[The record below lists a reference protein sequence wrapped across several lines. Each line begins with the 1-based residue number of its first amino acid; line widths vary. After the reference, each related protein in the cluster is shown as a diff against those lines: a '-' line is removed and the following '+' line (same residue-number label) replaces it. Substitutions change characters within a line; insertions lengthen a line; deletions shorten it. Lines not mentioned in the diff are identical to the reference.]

1 MDSLKRIMLP
11 VLSLGL
17 VSVSASPLQST
28 QPNLLAQQ
36 QILLDTSHALNEIAR
51 KSTAAVVSITSI
63 KSQELQA
70 NPLTSPNGPSGDHGG
85 DPGGDRMLMGIG
97 SGVIVKP
104 EGVILTNQHVVQDA
118 EKVTVMLDEK
128 TKATAH
134 VLGTDTSTDLAIIQL
149 DKKPQKDLPV
159 INFGDSDQ
167 VQVGDWAIAVGS
179 PFGLNR
185 TMTTGIVSAIGRARL
200 GMLDIENFI
209 QTDAAI
215 NPGNSG
221 GPLINARGQM
231 IGVNTAIFSQNGG
244 FIGIGFAIPSKIAKT
259 VYDEIMDHGRV
270 IRGWMGV
277 AAQDLDEDLASY
289 FNRSTDHGA
298 LVSQILPRGP
308 AAQANIQVGD
318 VITKFG
324 EAEIDSANQLKT
336 LVAKT
341 KADSRIPVEFY
352 REGKGKKMTI
362 TIREQPHPKKAQ
374 AQLAGQAGSSKSNK
388 IPHFGL
394 AVEDIPPEF
403 TDLFGI
409 PPKSGALIAGVIPGS
424 PAFDAGL
431 DIGDIIL
438 SANKSKIKGAK
449 DFFDFVREQ
458 GKSDLAVFYVQKG
471 PEEKVFIPVRSKAK
485 S

>member
-1 MDSLKRIMLP
+1 MDSLKRLLLP
-11 VLSLGL
+11 VLTLSL
-17 VSVSASPLQST
+17 VSAAASPPQSA
-28 QPNLLAQQ
+28 QPNLPAQQ

-51 KSTAAVVSITSI
+51 KATPAVVSITSI
-63 KSQELQA
+63 KAQELQP
-70 NPLTSPNGPSGDHGG
+70 NQMTSPT

-97 SGVIVKP
+97 SGVVLKP

-118 EKVTVMLDEK
+118 DKVTVMLDEK

-134 VLGTDTSTDLAIIQL
+134 VLGTDSSTDLAVIQL
-149 DKKPQKDLPV
+149 DKKPPQDLPV
-159 INFGDSDQ
+159 IAFGDSDQ

-221 GPLINARGQM
+221 GPLIDARGQM
-231 IGVNTAIFSQNGG
+231 VGINTAIFSQSGG
-244 FIGIGFAIPSKIAKT
+244 FIGIGFAIPSKIAKA
-259 VYDEIMDHGRV
+259 VYDEIIDHGRV
-270 IRGWMGV
+270 VRGWIGV
-277 AAQDLDEDLASY
+277 SAQDLDEDLAKY
-289 FNRSTDHGA
+289 FKRSTGHGA
-298 LVSQILPRGP
+298 LISQILPSGP

-318 VITKFG
+318 VITKYG
-324 EAEIDSANQLKT
+324 NSQIDSANQLKN
-336 LVAKT
+336 LVART
-341 KADSRIPVEFY
+341 KADSKIPVEFY
-352 REGKGKKMTI
+352 REGQGKKMTI
-362 TIREQPHPKKAQ
+362 TIREQPHPKKAH
-374 AQLAGQAGSSKSNK
+374 AQLAGQAGQPKSKTT
-388 IPHFGL
+388 PHFGL

-438 SANKSKIKGAK
+438 SANKTKIKGAK
-449 DFFDFVREQ
+449 DFFDFMREH
-458 GKSDLAVFYVQKG
+458 GKNDLAVFYVQKG
-471 PEEKVFIPVRSKAK
+471 PEEKIFIPVRGKSK